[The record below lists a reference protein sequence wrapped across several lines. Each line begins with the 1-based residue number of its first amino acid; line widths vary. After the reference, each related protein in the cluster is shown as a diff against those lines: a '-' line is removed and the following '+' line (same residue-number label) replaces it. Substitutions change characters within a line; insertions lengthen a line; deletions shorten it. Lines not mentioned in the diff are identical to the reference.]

1 MGGRGKITGQRDR
14 NSIPTTS
21 LISPAPAPAPASDPA
36 PQSPDFYPSSEFL
49 SPATCRFATP
59 LTPGTVESCFLGSL
73 GPFLVLVTW
82 ADGVTAASVQHMPRP
97 CFQGGHGADVFLG
110 LPGRSLTS
118 FLIEIA
124 S

>member
-1 MGGRGKITGQRDR
+1 MGGRGRITGKRDT

-21 LISPAPAPAPASDPA
+21 LISPPSAPASVPA

-59 LTPGTVESCFLGSL
+59 LTPGTVESCSLGSL

-82 ADGVTAASVQHMPRP
+82 ADGVTAA
-97 CFQGGHGADVFLG
+97 
-110 LPGRSLTS
+110 
-118 FLIEIA
+118 
-124 S
+124 